1 MNNSVSAAS
10 SADASPAPAPKPQYN
25 LFVIWSRARFAEKRI
40 LDDMAKNV
48 RIVAVHEM
56 KWPCG
61 AIEGYARFYGSVP
74 DNARRKIR
82 HCGKGPFV
90 VAVVRDDAPLPGE
103 FGGDGR
109 IDEMKTRYRKWTG
122 HRKFRIHATRG
133 EGECDFSLRILSG
146 RGLEEWKRLGP
157 PDEWRFTLPEWWV
170 ARSRLSP
177 FEKGLYAPG
186 KPPAIGNPQ
195 MLFTDKTL
203 NREIF
208 RAKVDGVDCFVKHSD
223 TAVWSVLNEYRA
235 CAKMHALSPLA
246 VPAPVA
252 TWMSPGGDDA
262 YAAIEWLEGRSL
274 SDVLGE
280 GPLDGAR
287 ADAFAAD
294 ILAIADA
301 LEKAGIVHRDIFTD
315 NLIAAA
321 DGHLKLIDWQTS
333 ITRKWPNED
342 PWVRSHP
349 KFLYAVF
356 GVNRDLPPGVWND
369 FSALA
374 GVLGLFPQ
382 TAKVREVRE
391 DLLRRAPAMQLAVRL
406 KRRTRLRLALYAA
419 SLFFQSL
426 MHGGKK
432 RDRVRRR
439 LQAILGTGK
448 LDIDARAGKSAG

>member
-1 MNNSVSAAS
+1 MEPEIAPGAPQ
-10 SADASPAPAPKPQYN
+10 DAPEPQYN

-40 LDDMAKNV
+40 IDDIAKNV
-48 RIVAVHEM
+48 HVVAVHEM

-61 AIEGYARFYGSVP
+61 ALEGYARFYGSVP

-82 HCGKGPFV
+82 NCGKGPFV
-90 VAVVRDDAPLPGE
+90 VAVVRDDAPAAGE
-103 FGGDGR
+103 CGGDGR

-186 KPPAIGNPQ
+186 EPPRIENPQ
-195 MLFTDKTL
+195 ILCTGKTL

-208 RAKVDGVDCFVKHSD
+208 RAKVDGVDCFVKRSS
-223 TAVWSVLNEYRA
+223 TAVWSVGNEYRA
-235 CAKMHALSPLA
+235 CAKMHALSPLT

-262 YAAIEWLEGRSL
+262 YAAIEWIDGRSL
-274 SDVLGE
+274 SDILCE
-280 GPLDGAR
+280 GPLDDAR

-294 ILAIADA
+294 ILATADA

-321 DGHLKLIDWQTS
+321 DGHLKLVDWQTS

-349 KFLYAVF
+349 KFLYAVL

-374 GVLGLFPQ
+374 GVLGLFPR
-382 TAKVREVRE
+382 TAKVLEAREE
-391 DLLRRAPAMQLAVRL
+391 LLRRAPAMRLAVRL

-419 SLFFQSL
+419 SLFVQSL
-426 MHGGKK
+426 LRRGEK

-439 LQAILGTGK
+439 LQAVLGTGR
-448 LDIDARAGKSAG
+448 LDIDGRDRKLVREGAPR